1 MPSMAEFAAVLV
13 LALSVAFMVGA
24 VVRITHLRQGDLLNG

>member
-13 LALSVAFMVGA
+13 LALSVAFIGWT
-24 VVRITHLRQGDLLNG
+24 VVRITSHAEK